1 MFSAQ
6 ALALAPWS
14 VTKAKLTKTCP
25 LAWKYKYRDRLPE
38 HPTLVTRV
46 GVGAHGVLE
55 RLERGEPMDRAI
67 EGASEEHHLS
77 AEERAGMQRF
87 IAGMRAFMETLA
99 RFRAHSAI
107 TRELCEA
114 KLGLTAGLEPTEF
127 FARDA
132 FFRGALDLCFVL
144 SDNRVAIVDHK
155 TGKKSD
161 LKWHAAQL
169 RSYAVMA
176 LAHFPRLRKVWPA
189 IHFVGDAEVVW
200 GRPTLA
206 EEIRDGV
213 RAWFIAWINE
223 AAERAN
229 EPDPRP
235 VVSRFCDFCSYRP
248 ICPAHTMEAAGERLV
263 ALSTRRSSSRRLL

>member
-38 HPTLVTRV
+38 RPTLVTRV

-55 RLERGEPMDRAI
+55 RLERGETMEQAI
-67 EGASEEHHLS
+67 EGATGEHHLS
-77 AEERAGMQRF
+77 PEERAGIERF
-87 IAGMRAFMETLA
+87 VAGMRAFMETLA
-99 RFRAHSAI
+99 RFRARSAI

-114 KLGLTAGLEPTEF
+114 KLGLTTGLSPTEF
-127 FARDA
+127 HARDV
-132 FFRGALDLCFVL
+132 FFRGAWDLGFVL
-144 SDNRVAIVDHK
+144 ADDRVAIVDHK

-176 LAHFPRLRKVWPA
+176 LAHFPRLKKVWPA
-189 IHFVGDAEVVW
+189 IHFIGDAEVVW
-200 GRPTLA
+200 GRATLA

-213 RAWFIAWINE
+213 RAWFVAWINE

-229 EPDPRP
+229 APDPQP
-235 VVSRFCDFCSYRP
+235 VVTRFCDFCSYRP

-263 ALSTRRSSSRRLL
+263 KLSTTRARAWR